1 MSLSSGCILGD
12 QWRVSGIVGEGACA
26 KVYEVNTI
34 SKSTKLAYD
43 VVAKCI
49 PLGKPGG
56 KSIKDK
62 ELNRIC
68 NTLHYEY
75 TLYCNI
81 LFDFE
86 YAPRRPEKFYG
97 NDLTAN
103 MRYLVMERL
112 QTDLSGLAR
121 STCLA
126 PADVSRLGLQI
137 LGGLSALHLKSYLF
151 IDVKPENFMLKNEK
165 LYFVDCKRAFFFNSY
180 G

>member
-1 MSLSSGCILGD
+1 M
-12 QWRVSGIVGEGACA
+12 VGEGACA
-26 KVYEVNTI
+26 KVYEVNTVN
-34 SKSTKLAYD
+34 KSTELPYD

-62 ELNRIC
+62 ELTRIC

-86 YAPRRPEKFYG
+86 YAPRRPERFYG
-97 NDLTAN
+97 NDVATN
-103 MRYLVMERL
+103 TRYLVMERL

-121 STCLA
+121 STDLT
-126 PADVSRLGLQI
+126 PADIGRLGLQV
-137 LGGLSALHLKSYLF
+137 LGGLRALHLKSYLF
-151 IDVKPENFMLKNEK
+151 IDVKPENFMLKNDE
-165 LYFVDCKRAFFFNSY
+165 LYFVDCKNLFELF
-180 G
+180 